1 MAPSAT
7 ESLTLPVLGMSCASC
22 QHHVETA
29 LREAVGV
36 ESARVDLMAH
46 RASIVF
52 DPARIAPAQ
61 LVEAIRAAGYDAV
74 LPRPGAST
82 ETPSNSLEAG
92 AERKA
97 LAALIAGAAAMLL
110 GMPLGT
116 SQKMGALDHALMRL
130 LPWLFALPPELLRW
144 FLLLLTAAI
153 MVWAGRG
160 IYLSAAR
167 GLRHGTTNMNT
178 LVSLGTGVA
187 FLYSAYATLWPA
199 PDRQVY
205 FDAVLLILGFLLL
218 GKALEARAKR
228 RALAALDALFRLKPA
243 TARRIRDGVEAVV
256 PLEEIQPGDSVLVL
270 PGERFPVDATIIEGR
285 TTVDESMLTGESTPL
300 DREVGGRVL
309 AGSLNYDGAVTCRAE
324 SLGEATLLAQITRM
338 VAQAQGSRAPMERL
352 ADRASSIFVPV
363 VLALAV
369 LTFAIWLTATASL
382 QMALAAT
389 VAVLVVACPCAMGL
403 AVPAAL
409 TVAVGRG
416 AQLGVLFKGGEA
428 LERLVHLDVI
438 VLDKTGTLTVGRPV
452 LEAVH
457 LLRPAAENSDSEQDS
472 GLNPRIN
479 SGKSAGTLASDKLS
493 QEIPA
498 AILHFS
504 AVATGRG
511 RAEDDLLRLAAAAEE
526 RSNHPLAHAIV
537 DEAKQ
542 RGLSWPPAEE
552 VQILPGRGL
561 TAKVEGH
568 DCLLGNEALFQEFF
582 IPLPEGIAPPKPG
595 VTRLWMALDRVAAG
609 CFDARDALRPDAAG
623 AVAALRATGLRVLM
637 LTGDSA
643 AAAAPIA
650 RQAGIAGIEAGAT
663 NDRSSSLGIEAG
675 APSDGSSPLEWEA
688 GLDPAGKLARIRAL
702 QQSGLRVA
710 MVGDGINDAAALAQA
725 DAGIA
730 MGTGAD
736 LAQEAGDVLLLRA
749 QPADI
754 PAAIDLARSTLRIMR
769 QNLAWAAGYNLLG
782 IPLAAGAFYPHFHI
796 LLSPWLAA
804 AAMALSSVSV
814 LANSLRLRGW
824 APAVRQTLG
833 TCGAADARSALAKLR

>member
-1 MAPSAT
+1 MASSAT

-29 LREAVGV
+29 LRETVGV

-46 RASIVF
+46 RASMVF
-52 DPARIAPAQ
+52 DPALATPAQ

-74 LPRPGAST
+74 LPRPGAAS
-82 ETPSNSLEAG
+82 ENLSNAPDAG
-92 AERKA
+92 AEQKA

-110 GMPLGT
+110 AMPLGA
-116 SQKMGALDHALMRL
+116 SQEMGALDHALMRL
-130 LPWLFALPPELLRW
+130 LPWLFALPTEPLRW

-153 MVWAGRG
+153 MAWAGRG

-199 PDRQVY
+199 PGRQVY

-218 GKALEARAKR
+218 GKTLEARAKR
-228 RALAALDALFRLKPA
+228 RALAALDALSRLKPA
-243 TARRIRDGVEAVV
+243 TARRIRDGVQSIV

-270 PGERFPVDATIIEGR
+270 PGERFPVDATILEGR
-285 TTVDESMLTGESTPL
+285 TTVDESMLTGESTPIG
-300 DREVGGRVL
+300 REVGGRVL

-352 ADRASSIFVPV
+352 ADRASSIFVPA
-363 VLALAV
+363 VLTLAA

-428 LERLVHLDVI
+428 LERLAHLDVV

-457 LLRPAAENSDSEQDS
+457 LLTQAGENQAVLKGHGFSRAISPPNSNAALAAEGMQLSKNLSPQ
-472 GLNPRIN
+472 GLKPG
-479 SGKSAGTLASDKLS
+479 SPSAPPDG
-493 QEIPA
+493 A
-498 AILHFS
+498 AKAAPLQ
-504 AVATGRG
+504 TT
-511 RAEDDLLRLAAAAEE
+511 EDDLLRLAAAAEE

-561 TAKVEGH
+561 TAKIEGR

-582 IPLPEGIAPPKPG
+582 IPLPSGIAPPEPG
-595 VTRLWMALDRVAAG
+595 VTRLWMALNRVAAG
-609 CFDARDALRPDAAG
+609 FFDARDALRPDAAG
-623 AVAALRATGLRVLM
+623 AVAALRRAGLRVLM

-650 RQAGIAGIEAGAT
+650 RQAGITGVDGG
-663 NDRSSSLGIEAG
+663 SSSLG
-675 APSDGSSPLEWEA
+675 WEA
-688 GLDPAGKLARIRAL
+688 SLDPAGKLARIRAL

-725 DAGIA
+725 DAGMA

-749 QPADI
+749 QPAAI

-782 IPLAAGAFYPHFHI
+782 IPLAAGALYPHFHL

-824 APAVRQTLG
+824 QA
-833 TCGAADARSALAKLR
+833 S